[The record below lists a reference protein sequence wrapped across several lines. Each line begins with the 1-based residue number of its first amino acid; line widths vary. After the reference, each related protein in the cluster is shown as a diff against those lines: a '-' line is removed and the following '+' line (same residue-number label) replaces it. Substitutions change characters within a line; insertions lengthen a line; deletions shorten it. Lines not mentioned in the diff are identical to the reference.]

1 MGEIKMEMIYIAAAV
16 MLGFAAIAAS
26 IGISMLG
33 GKFMESAARQPDML
47 SALRTNFFIVVGLV
61 DAIPMITVGMALYL
75 IFAVA
80 A

>member
-1 MGEIKMEMIYIAAAV
+1 MEMQLNMEIVYIAAAV

-47 SALRTNFFIVVGLV
+47 PALRTNFFIVVGLV

-75 IFAVA
+75 IFAV
-80 A
+80 

>member
-1 MGEIKMEMIYIAAAV
+1 MEMIYIAAAV

-47 SALRTNFFIVVGLV
+47 PALRTNFFIVVGLV

>member
-1 MGEIKMEMIYIAAAV
+1 MGEENMEIIYIAAAV
-16 MLGFAAIAAS
+16 MLGLAAIAAS

-47 SALRTNFFIVVGLV
+47 PALRTNFFIVVGLV

-80 A
+80 

>member
-1 MGEIKMEMIYIAAAV
+1 MEIIYIAAAV

-47 SALRTNFFIVVGLV
+47 PALRTNFFIVVGLV

>member
-1 MGEIKMEMIYIAAAV
+1 MEIIYIAAAI
-16 MLGFAAIAAS
+16 MLGLAALAAS
-26 IGISMLG
+26 VGIAMLG

-47 SALRTNFFIVVGLV
+47 PALRTNFFIVVGLI

-80 A
+80 